1 MISYHIM
8 LYHVISRFILS
19 PFLRVIK
26 MSIYSSLI
34 LQIGKT
40 ALHLAAEKGHEDTV
54 QLLIGRGSDIKA
66 TDAVSHTVSCVCVC
80 VCVARPLP
88 LLNTI
93 FPPHSSLHLLSSSL
107 TPPPLTPLLIER

>member
-1 MISYHIM
+1 
-8 LYHVISRFILS
+8 
-19 PFLRVIK
+19 

-80 VCVARPLP
+80 VCVSHALYPSLILSFLP
-88 LLNTI
+88 SPHFISFLL
-93 FPPHSSLHLLSSSL
+93 L
-107 TPPPLTPLLIER
+107 